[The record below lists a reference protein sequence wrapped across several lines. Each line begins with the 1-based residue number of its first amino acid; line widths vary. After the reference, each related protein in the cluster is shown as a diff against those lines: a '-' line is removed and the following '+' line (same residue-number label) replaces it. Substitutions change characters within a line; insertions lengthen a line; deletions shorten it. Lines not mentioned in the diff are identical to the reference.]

1 MHTARSSMS
10 MVSMEAALS
19 MEVALQPFLLSVP
32 ARPLA
37 SARPPLGLLW
47 SSSSVT
53 RPLVKELLQ
62 AGFSTREIATKLSIN
77 KSALSEYVKRTPGRP
92 LSLHQQA
99 LLTRGISKN
108 SYTSATEAS
117 AYWLQHYQLYKHRK
131 ARRVFAKEYRHWT
144 VEQWKHVIWSDEC
157 KVQHI
162 GKGLEKRYWSR
173 DVNYDIYIPTLQVGG
188 HSIMIWGCMTW
199 AGLGLMVYID
209 VKLNLECY
217 IELLEEAV
225 PGSILKWKNIQRIL
239 PRDKLIFQQDN
250 AHPHTAKVT
259 KVYLEEVKLNVLPWP
274 AMSPDLNP
282 IEHVWQQLK
291 KQLYQQRYTINNKAQ
306 LIAAINR
313 FWATF
318 PNGISP
324 GTHKVDAQEVTGSLN
339 LSFPTI
345 CHKLHFIEDTSS

>member
-1 MHTARSSMS
+1 MI
-10 MVSMEAALS
+10 V
-19 MEVALQPFLLSVP
+19 
-32 ARPLA
+32 
-37 SARPPLGLLW
+37 
-47 SSSSVT
+47 
-53 RPLVKELLQ
+53 VKELLQ

-77 KSALSEYVKRTPGRP
+77 KSSIAELAKWVPETGLKFRAKRRKP
-92 LSLHQQA
+92 
-99 LLTRGISKN
+99 LLTD
-108 SYTSATEAS
+108 
-117 AYWLQHYQLYKHRK
+117 KHRK

-144 VEQWKHVIWSDEC
+144 VEQWKNVIWSDEC
-157 KVQHI
+157 K
-162 GKGLEKRYWSR
+162 G
-173 DVNYDIYIPTLQVGG
+173 GG

-209 VKLNLECY
+209 DKLNSEHY

-225 PGSILKWKNIQRIL
+225 PGSILKWKNIQRIP

-250 AHPHTAKVT
+250 ACPHTAKVT
-259 KVYLEEVKLNVLPWP
+259 KEYLEEVKLNVLPWP

-318 PNGISP
+318 PKESVQALI
-324 GTHKVDAQEVTGSLN
+324 
-339 LSFPTI
+339 
-345 CHKLHFIEDTSS
+345 KLMPRRLQAVRVAKGGHTKY

>member
-1 MHTARSSMS
+1 MARRAKIDMGRTKYTTAH
-10 MVSMEAALS
+10 L
-19 MEVALQPFLLSVP
+19 LQ
-32 ARPLA
+32 
-37 SARPPLGLLW
+37 
-47 SSSSVT
+47 
-53 RPLVKELLQ
+53 VKELLR

-77 KSALSEYVKRTPGRP
+77 KSSIAELAKRVPESKYVKRTPGRP
-92 LSLHQQA
+92 LLLSSCQQA

-108 SYTSATEAS
+108 SYTLATEAS
-117 AYWLQHYQLYKHRK
+117 AYWLQHYQLCLSRQTITHVLKQAGLKFRAKRKPPLLTDKHRK

-157 KVQHI
+157 K
-162 GKGLEKRYWSR
+162 
-173 DVNYDIYIPTLQVGG
+173 GG
-188 HSIMIWGCMTW
+188 SHSIMIWGCMTW

-209 VKLNLECY
+209 GRLNSECY

-225 PGSILKWKNIQRIL
+225 PGSILKWKNIQRIP

-259 KVYLEEVKLNVLPWP
+259 KEYLEEVKLNVLPWP

-318 PNGISP
+318 PKESVQALIKSMPRRLQALSIS
-324 GTHKVDAQEVTGSLN
+324 AFQQYVTSYTSLRIPA
-339 LSFPTI
+339 LEKQS
-345 CHKLHFIEDTSS
+345 